1 VSLERDVERAEEAAR
16 THARGGER
24 VAAVMP
30 AEPTPGVR
38 VYLAAFESGD
48 DLEYLL
54 LDADG
59 CPVSDRRLVRDAV
72 SVIALSERAEE
83 VSATISAEGIAERF
97 DALAGRLAGEDAPTA
112 GAAREVAGAA
122 RAVASVANGVR
133 LATPAYLDE
142 VGAAASVLGAALDA
156 YAEQAERFA
165 RPQAGGSLGEL
176 AEAAWST
183 LAAAAAAGDPAG
195 FAQAMTAA
203 TDAVDALADD
213 VEARYRQPPVTDL

>member
-1 VSLERDVERAEEAAR
+1 VSLERDVERAEEAAQ

-48 DLEYLL
+48 DLAYLL
-54 LDADG
+54 LDDEG
-59 CPVSDRRLVRDAV
+59 SPVSDRRLVRDAV

-83 VSATISAEGIAERF
+83 VSAAISAEDIAERF
-97 DALAGRLAGEDAPTA
+97 DALAGRLDGEDAPAA

-122 RAVASVANGVR
+122 RGVASVATGVR

-142 VGAAASVLGAALDA
+142 VGAAASVLGSALDA

-165 RPQAGGSLGEL
+165 RPQDEGSLGEL
-176 AEAAWST
+176 AEAAWSA

-203 TDAVDALADD
+203 TDAIEALADD
-213 VEARYRQPPVTDL
+213 VEARYREPS